1 MTKNIAASI
10 RAKLLAHAKA
20 ENADFQR
27 VLVRYAIERL
37 LYRLSLHEAKAK
49 FVLKGAMLF
58 TAWPQA
64 APRPTGDLDL
74 LGHGAPDPTSM
85 IALFTDIC
93 AIADA
98 ADGLEFDASKLSAE
112 QLREDEDYQGLR
124 LKLVA
129 RLDGAAIPFKIDI
142 GFGDVI
148 YPGPL
153 EIEFPT
159 LLTGMAAPKITAYP
173 PATVVAEKL
182 EAMVRFGIT
191 NGRLKDYYDIWTI
204 SRTFTFSRAELV
216 ESIARTFTRRG
227 TAAPSTTPLGLTDEF
242 TGRDDKRD
250 LWQAFLDRAAPEH
263 RNLGLDD
270 VAHDLR
276 GFLDPVV
283 QQLAAPE
290 SAVGAWNPRTGWGA

>member
-58 TAWPQA
+58 TAWPQS

-74 LGHGAPDPTSM
+74 LGHGAQDPASM
-85 IALFTDIC
+85 VALFTSIC
-93 AIADA
+93 AVQDA

-159 LLTGMAAPKITAYP
+159 LLTGMAAPKMTAYP
-173 PATVVAEKL
+173 PATVVAEKF
-182 EAMVRFGIT
+182 EAMVRFGLT

-204 SRTFTFSRAELV
+204 SRTFAFSRAELV
-216 ESIARTFTRRG
+216 EAIARTFARRG
-227 TAAPSTTPLGLTDEF
+227 TAAPSTTPIGLTEEF
-242 TGRDDKRD
+242 TGRTDKRD
-250 LWQAFLDRAAPEH
+250 LWKAFLDRSAPEH
-263 RNLGLDD
+263 DDLGLDD

-276 GFLDPVV
+276 SFLDPVV
-283 QQLAAPE
+283 QQLAVPE
-290 SAVGAWNPRTGWGA
+290 GAIGAWDPRTGWGN